1 MTDTANEIDTGIR
14 WTEGAVEVDATL
26 VARGFNLPVEQ
37 FMAEMRRG
45 IVYSTSER
53 GIGED
58 EGRFHLTFRYR
69 DRVFRLIVTTTGE
82 IVNEECF

>member
-1 MTDTANEIDTGIR
+1 MTDTANEIDTGIC
-14 WTEGAVEVDATL
+14 WTEGTVEVDATL
-26 VARGFNLPVEQ
+26 VARGLNLPVEQ
-37 FMAEMRRG
+37 FMTEMRRG

-58 EGRFHLTFRYR
+58 EGRLRLTFRYR

-82 IVNEECF
+82 IVCEESS

>member
-1 MTDTANEIDTGIR
+1 MTDMANEIDTGIR
-14 WTEGAVEVDATL
+14 WTDGAVDVDATL
-26 VARGFNLPVEQ
+26 VARGLDLPVEQ
-37 FMAEMRRG
+37 FMDEMRRG

-58 EGRFHLTFRYR
+58 EGRFRLTFRYR

-82 IVNEECF
+82 IVSEESF

>member
-1 MTDTANEIDTGIR
+1 MTDTANEIDTGIC
-14 WTEGAVEVDATL
+14 WTEGGVEVDATL
-26 VARGFNLPVEQ
+26 VARGLKLSVDQ

-58 EGRFHLTFRYR
+58 EGHFHLIFRYR

-82 IVNEECF
+82 IVSEESF